1 MPTNSKLASP
11 RTSLIEKTA
20 LEFAAT
26 FYEVGRSQGM
36 TSRHKSAR
44 HYAAHNF
51 IKFIPRA
58 VEHLIDILNQPN
70 ATPAMKHE
78 IWTALQERIHDK
90 DVVAAFDNKLPD
102 VDLTKVLDCKAE
114 PPVIVNTKK
123 YEHESSG
130 ETAAL
135 IVGKLN
141 G

>member
-1 MPTNSKLASP
+1 ML
-11 RTSLIEKTA
+11 
-20 LEFAAT
+20 
-26 FYEVGRSQGM
+26 
-36 TSRHKSAR
+36 
-44 HYAAHNF
+44 HN
-51 IKFIPRA
+51 P
-58 VEHLIDILNQPN
+58 H
-70 ATPAMKHE
+70 TPDTQKHE

-135 IVGKLN
+135 IVGNSN